1 MRSKSGREQATPM
14 EPTRAIGKL
23 SVAVRLVPI
32 PAEDLPALERGLVP
46 QRLTGRALASG
57 LPPADVASRIRR
69 YLEAGKPA
77 YWVGMCYI
85 LDADG
90 CCIGGCGFK
99 DVPREREV
107 EVGYGLAEER
117 RGQGY
122 ASAALSKLVAMAEA
136 SGELDALLAYISPNN
151 AASIRVATRAGF
163 VKGERVLHEEEWQD
177 RYRLALRSAG
187 DARCGAQG

>member
-1 MRSKSGREQATPM
+1 
-14 EPTRAIGKL
+14 
-23 SVAVRLVPI
+23 VFVRLVPI

-46 QRLTGRALASG
+46 QQLTGRVLAGG

-122 ASAALSKLVAMAEA
+122 ASAALSTLVAMAEA
-136 SGELDALLAYISPNN
+136 SGELDALLAYISPDN

-163 VKGERVLHEEEWQD
+163 LKGERVLHEEEWQD

-187 DARCGAQG
+187 AAHCDARD

>member
-1 MRSKSGREQATPM
+1 M
-14 EPTRAIGKL
+14 EPSEKP
-23 SVAVRLVPI
+23 SVVVRLVPI
-32 PAEDLPALERGLVP
+32 PAEDLPALEQGLVP
-46 QRLTGRALASG
+46 RALTGRALADG
-57 LPPADVASRIRR
+57 LPPAHVASRIRR

-107 EVGYGLAEER
+107 EVGYGLSQER

-122 ASAALSKLVAMAEA
+122 ASAALSQLVAMAVTG
-136 SGELDALLAYISPNN
+136 GEVDALLAYISPDN
-151 AASIRVATRAGF
+151 AASFRLATRAGF
-163 VKGERVLHEEEWQD
+163 VKGERVLHEDEWQD
-177 RYRLALRSAG
+177 RYRLALRSAD
-187 DARCGAQG
+187 DARCDARG